1 MYTGETKKI
10 VERAALDRIQHLFAG
25 DFSSFGTYRNQ
36 NL

>member
-1 MYTGETKKI
+1 MYTVETKKI
-10 VERAALDRIQHLFAG
+10 AERAALDRIQHLFVR